1 MIVQTAA
8 TFVAFP
14 LLAGA
19 MVLAFLRLLRGPTL
33 ADRLV
38 AFDLFAAATAGMI
51 LVSAIVSDQ
60 PVLLDVAGV
69 WAVVAFVSV
78 LAFAHY
84 IEKRG
89 GI

>member
-1 MIVQTAA
+1 MIVQTTAQ
-8 TFVAFP
+8 FVAFP

-19 MVLAFLRLLRGPTL
+19 MVLAFVRLLRGPSL

-38 AFDLFAAATAGMI
+38 AFDLLAAAAAGI
-51 LVSAIVSDQ
+51 IVVGAIVDNQ
-60 PVLLDVAGV
+60 PVLLDVASV

-84 IEKRG
+84 IERRG